1 MPSPNR
7 SITPAMRLLEWL
19 LARRPANLIIVVFAL
34 IPLGMGGYMAI
45 EGLGP
50 LDAAYQTMITLS
62 TVGYTDLVQSDA
74 GRVFNILFMAVGV
87 GIFVVT
93 LSLLA
98 AFLVEGR
105 LREAVERR
113 RMERAIADMKN
124 HTIVCGCGRFG
135 YLVASEL
142 ARLELPFAVIE
153 MDPARVAVTE
163 ERGWA
168 VLQADATEE
177 TGLLRAGLLRAR
189 GVISTLGSDAENVY
203 VALTAREIRPEIP
216 IVAMARDPSA
226 ESKLRKAGADYVVS
240 PYTIGAV
247 NMARRIAHPHLT
259 RFLDSAHGLEVKLE
273 EIEIREGAPIVG
285 LSLKAAPLRQKY
297 GVTVV
302 AVMKTRT
309 DQVHYN
315 PDPGL
320 VLEAGDVLVAVGSP
334 EGLTGALGECA

>member
-1 MPSPNR
+1 
-7 SITPAMRLLEWL
+7 MRWLEWL
-19 LARRPANLIIVVFAL
+19 LARKPSNLIFVVLAL
-34 IPLGMGGYMAI
+34 FPVGVVGYVLI
-45 EGLGP
+45 EGMSL

-62 TVGYTDLVQSDA
+62 TVGYSDLVQSDA
-74 GRVFNILFMAVGV
+74 GRVFNIVFMAVGV

-113 RMERAIADMKN
+113 RMERSISQMKN

-135 YLVASEL
+135 YRVASEL
-142 ARLELPFAVIE
+142 EALSLPFAILDA
-153 MDPARVAVTE
+153 DPVRVKLAE
-163 ERGWA
+163 ERAWP
-168 VLQADATEE
+168 VLEADATEE
-177 TGLLRAGLLRAR
+177 TGLLRAGLLHAR
-189 GVISTLGSDAENVY
+189 GVISTLGSDADNVY
-203 VALTAREIRPEIP
+203 VALTAREIRTEIP

-240 PYTIGAV
+240 PYAIGAV

-273 EIEIREGAPIVG
+273 ELQVG
-285 LSLKAAPLRQKY
+285 DGSSVVGRSLKETTLRRTY

-302 AVMKTRT
+302 AVVKART
-309 DQVHYN
+309 DDVHYN
-315 PDPGL
+315 PDPDL
-320 VLEAGDVLVAVGSP
+320 VLDAGDVLVAVGSP
-334 EGLTGALGECA
+334 EGLTGAAGELA